1 MLDLVV
7 DTLALGLA
15 VGNGGVDQGGILGLL
30 GSGQDQGGVG
40 GGILGLVLADSCE
53 GLAKLS
59 LGHSVAKGG
68 RHILAKSPS
77 DAHVSGGARMHA
89 S

>member
-40 GGILGLVLADSCE
+40 GGILGLVLADSC
-53 GLAKLS
+53 
-59 LGHSVAKGG
+59 
-68 RHILAKSPS
+68 
-77 DAHVSGGARMHA
+77 
-89 S
+89 